1 MCEAPSGSSGKRLSA
16 HSFSLFS
23 ALFSKASMRSLTR
36 SGVRATIVVLAL
48 ASTRASRVDAGNLHT
63 LDLASLYRD
72 AELIVLVENF
82 RPGEKHKMGHGLVKK
97 VFKGDYDLG
106 DPIHVTPWGVDFG
119 RVSGVPG
126 GKLAPSFTAVFFLNR
141 LSRRCWETVFSGVRI
156 IIEDRI
162 FSVRPAGS
170 DTYRILPAKPELLE
184 DSTP

>member
-23 ALFSKASMRSLTR
+23 VLFSKASMRSLTR

-48 ASTRASRVDAGNLHT
+48 ASARASRVDAGTLHT

-72 AELIVLVENF
+72 AELIVLVESF
-82 RPGEKHKMGHGLVKK
+82 RPGGKQKMGHGLVKK

-106 DPIHVTPWGVDFG
+106 DAIHVVPWGVDFG

-126 GKLAPSFTAVFFLNR
+126 GKLASSFTAVFFVNR
-141 LSRRCWETVFSGVRI
+141 LGSHRCW
-156 IIEDRI
+156 
-162 FSVRPAGS
+162 
-170 DTYRILPAKPELLE
+170 
-184 DSTP
+184 